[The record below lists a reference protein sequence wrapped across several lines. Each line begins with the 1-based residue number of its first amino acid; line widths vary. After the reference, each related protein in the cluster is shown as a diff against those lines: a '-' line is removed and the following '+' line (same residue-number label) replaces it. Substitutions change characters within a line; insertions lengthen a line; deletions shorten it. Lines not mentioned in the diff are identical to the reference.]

1 MSKKTRKKSQAAG
14 SRRAAGAGPKKTAQK
29 SVRTTGRRSVSKTAE
44 VAAKT
49 ARKTAAKS
57 PIKRPVKSPVKTPA
71 RTAANKTKALAK
83 TPPKPPKQVAAPE
96 IALKK
101 PGTVRAKKPAPEIAV
116 EPRAI
121 APTETA
127 PTETAIATAPAT
139 VRPASHETVASE
151 GEPAPEFDLPR
162 DGGERVSLNDHLGRK
177 LVIFFYPRAD
187 TPGCTKEA
195 MDFTRLK
202 DDFAAIGTA
211 ILGVSADPLKAQESF
226 RNKHRLSVPLI
237 SDETHEMIDAYGAW
251 GEKSMYGRT
260 FQGVLRT
267 TVLIGTDG
275 RIAKIWRGVRVD
287 GHADDVL
294 AAAASL

>member
-14 SRRAAGAGPKKTAQK
+14 SKGAAGAGAKKTAQK

-49 ARKTAAKS
+49 ARKTAAK
-57 PIKRPVKSPVKTPA
+57 RPVKTPA

-83 TPPKPPKQVAAPE
+83 TPPKPPKKVAAQE
-96 IALKK
+96 IASKK
-101 PGTVRAKKPAPEIAV
+101 PGTVRAKKSAPEIAV
-116 EPRAI
+116 EPKAI
-121 APTETA
+121 APIETAPIETA
-127 PTETAIATAPAT
+127 PTETPKTIAPAPA
-139 VRPASHETVASE
+139 RAASHETVASE

-211 ILGVSADPLKAQESF
+211 VLGVSADPLKAQESF

-251 GEKSMYGRT
+251 GEKSMYGRS

-287 GHADDVL
+287 GHADEVL